1 MSTFGSQRFVLG
13 EKIMPTVT
21 YIEFDGTP
29 HPVEGVLDRT
39 LMQLAVDNGVPGILG
54 DCGGSCSCA
63 TCHAYI
69 DSAWAP
75 KLPPISETESFML
88 EGVPEP
94 RETSRLCCQIK
105 MRTELDGI
113 VVHMPAEQV

>member
-1 MSTFGSQRFVLG
+1 
-13 EKIMPTVT
+13 MPTVI
-21 YIEFDGTP
+21 YIENNGTE
-29 HPVEGVLDRT
+29 HRVEAALNRT
-39 LMQLAVDNGVPGILG
+39 LMQIAVDNAVPGILG

-63 TCHAYI
+63 TCHSYI
-69 DSAWAP
+69 GPEWAAR
-75 KLPPISETESFML
+75 LPPVSETEMFML

-105 MRTELDGI
+105 MSAELDGI